1 MAGGRIELVSLTKRF
16 TEVAV
21 DNIDLQIASGEFFSL
36 LGPSGCG
43 KTTTLRL
50 IAGFEQPTAGRIL
63 LDDVDV
69 SAVPPHKR
77 NVNTVFQSYA
87 LFPFLTVFD
96 NVAFGLRNKHLPKG
110 EVRSRVYS
118 ALELVHLREFERRR
132 PGQLSGGQQQRVA
145 LARALVLQPSVLLL
159 DEPLGAL
166 DAKLRRS
173 LKVELKALQEQV
185 GITFLYVT
193 HDQEEA
199 LTMSDRLAVM
209 RDGKIVQLGVPNV
222 VYEEPA
228 DTYVADFLGVS
239 NLMEVDVIARG
250 PGPQCDLRLGDS
262 TLHAEHGGI
271 DAPDRSHAVI
281 RPERVKIEDFGSAG
295 PNRVP
300 AMVERLVYLG
310 SSTQVF
316 LRLAAGCD
324 VQVLMNNDGSPQKLT
339 QGTPVHA
346 YFAPD
351 ALRVLSGGTP
361 VADISAAEPEE
372 MRQAS

>member
-1 MAGGRIELVSLTKRF
+1 MPGGKIELVSLTKRF

-21 DNIDLQIASGEFFSL
+21 DGIDLAIASGEFFSL

-50 IAGFEQPTAGRIL
+50 IAGFEQPTSGRIL

-69 SAVPPHKR
+69 SGIPPHR
-77 NVNTVFQSYA
+77 RQVNTVFQNYA

-96 NVAFGLRNKHLPKG
+96 NVAFGLRGAKVPKA
-110 EVRSRVYS
+110 ELTSRVYE
-118 ALELVHLREFERRR
+118 ALELVKLRSFEKRR

-166 DAKLRRS
+166 DAKLRRA

-209 RDGKIVQLGVPNV
+209 RDGRIVQVGVPHE

-239 NLMEVDVIARG
+239 NLMEVDIAERG
-250 PGPQCDLRLGDS
+250 PGTHCRVRLGES
-262 TLHAEHGGI
+262 VLEVEHGSA
-271 DAPDRSHAVI
+271 DAADHSHAVI
-281 RPERVKIEDFGSAG
+281 RPERVRIEPFGSPG

-310 SSTQVF
+310 SATQVI
-316 LRLAAGCD
+316 LRLAPGAEL
-324 VQVLMNNDGSPQKLT
+324 QVLMQNDGARESLA

-346 YFAPD
+346 YLAPE
-351 ALRVLSGGTP
+351 ALRVLSGDGR
-361 VADISAAEPEE
+361 ADDTADDALKVTGSVG
-372 MRQAS
+372 